1 MSTHN
6 HFRLLEQ
13 YQQYES
19 VIHSLME
26 SIMTSL
32 NGLELLQSEPAQQQT
47 INYLSRAYPFIELLY
62 SLDGNGIQLTN
73 SAYSPTM
80 SERKRRSLG
89 KGSDRSQRPY
99 VQAARQSTN
108 AVVVTSPYLSNATHQ
123 LAISVVQHLV
133 DEQGR
138 DRGYLVIN
146 FNLRRLISY
155 LNGDEMRFR
164 CHHYFQWIYGLI
176 GGLLIVVAALLLYS
190 ALESL
195 FSLFDEDNHV
205 ATGAFGIV
213 ILITLGMSIFDLGK
227 TILEEEVLVNK
238 DIHHHDSTRRTIS
251 RFMAAIIIAVSIEAL
266 LLMFKSLLDGGDVGN
281 QLINAVWMLMAA
293 VAMLAGLG
301 VYLKLSR
308 DSQPQTSDRISAT
321 NTPPG

>member
-13 YQQYES
+13 YQQYQS

-32 NGLELLQSEPAQQQT
+32 NGQSLLQSEQAQQQT
-47 INYLSRAYPFIELLY
+47 IDYLSRPYPFVELLY
-62 SLDGNGIQLTN
+62 SLDNNGIQMTE
-73 SAYSPTM
+73 SAYSPTV
-80 SERKRRSLG
+80 SERRRRSLG
-89 KGSDRSQRPY
+89 KGSDRSRRPY
-99 VQAARQSTN
+99 VQAAKQSSN
-108 AVVVTSPYLSNATHQ
+108 AIVVTSPYLSNATHQ
-123 LAISVVQHLV
+123 LAISVIQHLV

-138 DRGYLVIN
+138 DCGYLVIN

-155 LNGDEMRFR
+155 LNGDERRFR
-164 CHHYFQWIYGLI
+164 CHHYFQWIYTLI

-195 FSLFDEDNHV
+195 VSLFDDDSNI

-266 LLMFKSLLDGGDVGN
+266 LLMFKSLLDGGDGGN

-293 VAMLAGLG
+293 VAMLSGLG

-308 DSQPQTSDRISAT
+308 DSQTAE
-321 NTPPG
+321 